1 MSTTD
6 VLADPITSTLAS
18 VLTVPLRQLYA
29 LLWRAGVVEIVE
41 TDRMSRRAP
50 ARAARVAPCP
60 ACHHVPIEGSPRPR
74 PRSPQQRLLGP
85 EPTPGDRAG
94 YSRAV
99 G

>member
-41 TDRMSRRAP
+41 T
-50 ARAARVAPCP
+50 
-60 ACHHVPIEGSPRPR
+60 
-74 PRSPQQRLLGP
+74 
-85 EPTPGDRAG
+85 
-94 YSRAV
+94 
-99 G
+99 